1 MLVIKPE
8 NCSDVSWNEPV
19 LVQLRFGFPEKIETP
34 LQALNCL
41 AQRWPKVGGDQYE
54 KARHLCM
61 AALGG
66 RVPCDTVRAAFVAAA
81 EEAEV
86 LAHETRILKPP
97 SGFGKIEP
105 G

>member
-41 AQRWPKVGGDQYE
+41 AQRWPKVGGEQYE
-54 KARHLCM
+54 RARHLCM

-66 RVPCDTVRAAFVAAA
+66 RVQCDTVRVAFVAAA
-81 EEAEV
+81 EEADV
-86 LAHETRILKPP
+86 LAHETRKPAP
-97 SGFGKIEP
+97 TFGNIEP

>member
-1 MLVIKPE
+1 MSPLPCNFDTLPE
-8 NCSDVSWNEPV
+8 D
-19 LVQLRFGFPEKIETP
+19 IATP

-41 AQRWPKVGGDQYE
+41 AQRWPKVGGEQYE

-66 RVPCDTVRAAFVAAA
+66 REPYETVRAAFVAAA

-86 LAHETRILKPP
+86 LAHRNGKLKPP
-97 SGFGKIEP
+97 HTFGNIEP
-105 G
+105 R

>member
-1 MLVIKPE
+1 MLVIRPE
-8 NCSDVSWNEPV
+8 NSNYISWSEPV
-19 LVQLRFGFPEKIETP
+19 TVQLRYGFPEDIATP

-41 AQRWPKVGGDQYE
+41 AQRWPKVGGEQYE

-66 RVPCDTVRAAFVAAA
+66 RLPCETVRAAFVAAA

-86 LAHETRILKPP
+86 LAHRHRASTPP
-97 SGFGKIEP
+97 QTFSNIEP